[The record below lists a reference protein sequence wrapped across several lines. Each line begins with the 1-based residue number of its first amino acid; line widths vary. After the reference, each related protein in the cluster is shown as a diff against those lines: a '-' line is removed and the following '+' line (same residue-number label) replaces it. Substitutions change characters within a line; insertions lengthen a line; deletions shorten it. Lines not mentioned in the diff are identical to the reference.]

1 MDGEGPGSHE
11 YRMNVERAGD
21 AQFGGEK
28 TSGFLQALPEKVLHV
43 EVGENN
49 WVADV
54 GTP

>member
-28 TSGFLQALPEKVLHV
+28 NIRLSAGLA
-43 EVGENN
+43 
-49 WVADV
+49 
-54 GTP
+54 